1 MRFDDLVPHIV
12 SGVQISPTGG
22 QGSEKRKRRV
32 AEDGRRLGV
41 GHSTARYPAALDVG
55 GEDILAS
62 TDDAANPVEV
72 LDFSERELIQFN
84 SNSIHSLL
92 AW

>member
-1 MRFDDLVPHIV
+1 VSKSVPPAV
-12 SGVQISPTGG
+12 R
-22 QGSEKRKRRV
+22 SEKRKRRV
-32 AEDGRRLGV
+32 AEDGWL
-41 GHSTARYPAALDVG
+41 HSTARYPAALDVG